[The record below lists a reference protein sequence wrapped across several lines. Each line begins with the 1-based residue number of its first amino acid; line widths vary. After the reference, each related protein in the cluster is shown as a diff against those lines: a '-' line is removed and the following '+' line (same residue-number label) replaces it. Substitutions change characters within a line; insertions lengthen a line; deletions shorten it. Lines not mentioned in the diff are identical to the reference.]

1 MSGPKKADWGEI
13 KRLYITEKK
22 SARELARQ
30 FALSNSTISD
40 KVKKEDWDGQR
51 LAYDSSISRRTY
63 DRIADTVAHE
73 TAAIRSENILAAR
86 AYVRKFIG
94 DLRDGNVQ
102 TNARD
107 AVAFIQVLTRE
118 LAPERGEG
126 PKTDAPGV
134 IEVHGPQNTDLL
146 RAILERARSR
156 RVEPGGL
163 DAPLLGNAPDTRPN

>member
-1 MSGPKKADWGEI
+1 MGPQKADWAEI

-30 FALSNSTISD
+30 FSLSNSTISD

-51 LAYDSSISRRTY
+51 MAYESSISRRTY

-86 AYVRKFIG
+86 AYVRQFIK
-94 DLRDGNVQ
+94 DLAAGGVQ

-107 AVAFIQVLTRE
+107 AVAMIQVLNRE
-118 LAPERGEG
+118 LAPANGEG
-126 PKTDAPGV
+126 LKTDAPGV
-134 IEVHGPQNTDLL
+134 IEVNGPHNADFL
-146 RAILERARSR
+146 RAILERARLR
-156 RVEPGGL
+156 RPESGGMGI
-163 DAPLLGNAPDTRPN
+163 AVLGDPSDTRPN